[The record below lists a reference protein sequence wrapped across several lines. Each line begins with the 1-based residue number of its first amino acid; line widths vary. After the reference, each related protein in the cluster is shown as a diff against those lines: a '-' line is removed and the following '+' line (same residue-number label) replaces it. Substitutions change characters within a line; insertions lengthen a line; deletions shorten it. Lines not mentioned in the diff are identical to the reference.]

1 MILKTVLE
9 RHGACVEGRQF
20 AAQLTL
26 REAWETCPRGDWLL
40 WTVSELGIG
49 PSAYCHALHSYDRA
63 RGDFACHL
71 GNARSAYADGI
82 DKGLLS
88 AEFSAARE
96 ADLSLINEA
105 ETAGANAVRDAI
117 PFSDVQKL
125 FDAARNFAEMT
136 VADT

>member
-1 MILKTVLE
+1 MILKTMLE
-9 RHGACVEGRQF
+9 RHGACVEGREF

-26 REAWETCPRGDWLL
+26 REAWDTCPRGDWLL
-40 WTVSELGIG
+40 WTVSVLGLG
-49 PSAYCHALHSYDRA
+49 ASAYCRALHSYNRA

-71 GNARSAYADGI
+71 GNARSAYADSI
-82 DKGLLS
+82 NKGLLS
-88 AEFSAARE
+88 AEFCAARE
-96 ADLSLINEA
+96 AYLSLINEA
-105 ETAGANAVRDAI
+105 ETAGANAIRDAI